1 MEGQP
6 RCIKCGRI
14 LKSAASIARG
24 MGSKCAGIRATGGK
38 AFHMKIRER
47 VGKACQSAGNSIPT
61 SSVLP
66 QDLSTRSFR
75 RRADISMKRA
85 ERRRLFDERKP
96 FQCGVLTRTHT
107 PLIYVPAGDS
117 AWKENHSGRTIPH
130 EILQNYL
137 KRYNLI

>member
-14 LKSAASIARG
+14 LKLAASIARG
-24 MGSKCAGIRATGGK
+24 MGSKCAGIGVTGGR
-38 AFHMKIRER
+38 AFDMGIGGRSSE
-47 VGKACQSAGNSIPT
+47 ASQSIDSNVLT
-61 SSVLP
+61 SSVP
-66 QDLSTRSFR
+66 PSDLSTQPLR
-75 RRADISMKRA
+75 KRVDFSRIKA
-85 ERRRLFDERKP
+85 ERRKLFDQRKP
-96 FQCGVLTRTHT
+96 FQCGVLTRTHI

-137 KRYNLI
+137 KRYHLI

>member
-14 LKSAASIARG
+14 LKSAASITRG
-24 MGSKCAGIRATGGK
+24 MGSTCAGIRANGGK

-47 VGKACQSAGNSIPT
+47 AGKACQSVDGGIPT
-61 SSVLP
+61 SSVFP
-66 QDLSTRSFR
+66 QSLSTKPLR

-107 PLIYVPAGDS
+107 PLIYVPAGDGV
-117 AWKENHSGRTIPH
+117 WKENHSGRTIPH
-130 EILQNYL
+130 EALQSYL
-137 KRYNLI
+137 KHYNLI

>member
-1 MEGQP
+1 MEGQA

-24 MGSKCAGIRATGGK
+24 MGSKCAGIGAKGGK
-38 AFHMKIRER
+38 AFHMRIRER
-47 VGKACQSAGNSIPT
+47 GGKACQSVDHNTSTNSILT
-61 SSVLP
+61 N
-66 QDLSTRSFR
+66 DLSAEPLR
-75 RRADISMKRA
+75 RRVDISRMRA

-107 PLIYVPAGDS
+107 PLIYIPAGDS

-130 EILQNYL
+130 GTLQNYL

>member
-6 RCIKCGRI
+6 RCVKCGRV

-24 MGSKCAGIRATGGK
+24 MGSKCAGISATAGK
-38 AFHMKIRER
+38 AFHMKIGER
-47 VGKACQSAGNSIPT
+47 AGKACQNRTGSIPT
-61 SSVLP
+61 SSVFP
-66 QDLSTRSFR
+66 QDLPGKPLR
-75 RRADISMKRA
+75 RRADISGKRA

-96 FQCGVLTRTHT
+96 FQCGVLTKTHT
-107 PLIYVPAGDS
+107 PLIYLPAGDS

-130 EILQNYL
+130 EALQNYL